1 MKTVTAAIIIHQGKI
16 LIARR
21 GSADRLAGCWEFPG
35 GTLESGETPE
45 YCLAR
50 ELREE
55 FAIEIEVGTFLG
67 ESIYHYDH
75 GAICLLA
82 YLACWKDG
90 ELECRVHDQYAWVEV
105 LELGDYEFSPADVP
119 FVQILQQGER
129 VVS

>member
-119 FVQILQQGER
+119 FVQILQQGEM

>member
-1 MKTVTAAIIIHQGKI
+1 MKTVTAAILIHQGKI

-21 GSADRLAGCWEFPG
+21 EKKDELAGCWEFPG
-35 GTLESGETPE
+35 GTLETGESPE

-55 FAIEIEVGTFLG
+55 FAIEIKVGSFLG

-82 YLACWKDG
+82 YLACWTDG
-90 ELECRVHDQYAWVEV
+90 ALDCRVHDQYAWVEV
-105 LELGDYEFSPADVP
+105 QELGDYEFSPADVP
-119 FVQILQQGER
+119 FVQILQRGEIAIL
-129 VVS
+129 